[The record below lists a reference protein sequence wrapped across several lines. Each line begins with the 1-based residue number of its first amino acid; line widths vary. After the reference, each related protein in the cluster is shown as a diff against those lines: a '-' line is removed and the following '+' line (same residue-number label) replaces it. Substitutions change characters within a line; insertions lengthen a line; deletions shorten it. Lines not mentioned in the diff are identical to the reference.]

1 MPVYRWPARR
11 FLPDRMLREQDMPRT
26 VSLVVLAL
34 LALAACFLNAFAHV
48 EWFATAAGVT
58 GFAFGGIQGIVPA
71 LASEIFGLRYLA
83 TNYSMLQMGPALCKP
98 LLVHLPFIYKMTPGQ
113 HLRPQCCSHPND
125 HLPMPQTA
133 MLLKLGMFALKEGR
147 CTAVPVQWQMMPMCL
162 VCR

>member
-1 MPVYRWPARR
+1 
-11 FLPDRMLREQDMPRT
+11 MPRT

-58 GFAFGGIQGIVPA
+58 GFAFGGMQGIVPA

-83 TNYSMLQMGPALCKP
+83 TNYSMLQMGPAFCKP
-98 LLVHLPFIYKMTPGQ
+98 LLMHLPFRHKVTPGQ
-113 HLRPQCCSHPND
+113 CVRPQCCSYPND

-133 MLLKLGMFALKEGR
+133 VSLTLGIGSVLKECR
-147 CTAVPVQWQMMPMCL
+147 CTAVPVQ
-162 VCR
+162 